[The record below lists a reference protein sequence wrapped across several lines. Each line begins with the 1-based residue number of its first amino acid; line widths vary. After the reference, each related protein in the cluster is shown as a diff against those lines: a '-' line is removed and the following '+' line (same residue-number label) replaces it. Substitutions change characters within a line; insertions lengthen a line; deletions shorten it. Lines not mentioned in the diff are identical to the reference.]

1 MATTKVRRV
10 RVGTRLSLELRN
22 RLTKYCAASGISE
35 RTIIEDALRKYL
47 DGTDDSALVLRR
59 FDRMERALA
68 RDHRALELLSE
79 AFGRYMRM
87 WFATQT
93 PSVAEGG
100 MGATRGAAE
109 ARYKQFAQYLG
120 AQFAQGHRFIDDG
133 PLPVEVGEA
142 KDEVR

>member
-35 RTIIEDALRKYL
+35 RTVIEDALRKYL
-47 DGTDDSALVLRR
+47 DGTDDSALILRR

-68 RDHRALELLSE
+68 RDNRALELLSE

-87 WFATQT
+87 WLATQT
-93 PSVAEGG
+93 PSMAEGG
-100 MGATRGAAE
+100 MAATRGAAE
-109 ARYKQFAQYLG
+109 ARYKQFAQHLG
-120 AQFAQGHRFIDDG
+120 VQFAQGHRFIDD
-133 PLPVEVGEA
+133 LPVEAVEGDDDV
-142 KDEVR
+142 K